1 MRLIRGWENRYS
13 PDATGGLRLS
23 RARLYREIGEEDGL
37 GDLREGEI
45 RVRTPPGQVTVTWE
59 DLGFPIR
66 LSPESQEQSDAEMSR
81 LIREEWG
88 ERMDDPNIEVE
99 QRGPDHWKVWQNLKI
114 DDSELGSP
122 YLLCLSREPGSRT
135 QWERLREALPER
147 FDTWTITE
155 DLSKLKFE
163 IECGI
168 KRWLALNSISKH
180 QFMSQWGW
188 VEYTYDDA
196 PPNVDAEETGYM
208 TRWFRKG
215 RRYQDQQEY
224 RIAWDFRSPQMETF
238 PNYIDIELT
247 RTGLSLFQPWTP
259 PER

>member
-1 MRLIRGWENRYS
+1 
-13 PDATGGLRLS
+13 
-23 RARLYREIGEEDGL
+23 
-37 GDLREGEI
+37 
-45 RVRTPPGQVTVTWE
+45 
-59 DLGFPIR
+59 
-66 LSPESQEQSDAEMSR
+66 
-81 LIREEWG
+81 
-88 ERMDDPNIEVE
+88 MDDPNIEVE

-147 FDTWTITE
+147 FHTWTITE

-238 PNYIDIELT
+238 PITSTLN
-247 RTGLSLFQPWTP
+247 
-259 PER
+259 